1 MADPARVVGFA
12 EMNPYILLAL
22 LAAWAGSVAGAGW
35 WAYGAGQ
42 DKCVA
47 ESVRDE
53 AVAQIAS
60 EAAASAA
67 ASAISQI
74 KVTNRTIQNE
84 VQRDVIEKPVY
95 RDAGCRHD
103 ADSLQR
109 INAALTGTRPE
120 PTGGGIVP
128 RADASDGRQFR
139 GDDAEAGRSGGPVP

>member
-1 MADPARVVGFA
+1 
-12 EMNPYILLAL
+12 MNPYILLAL
-22 LAAWAGSVAGAGW
+22 FAAWAGSVGAAGW
-35 WAYGAGQ
+35 WAHNAGRDQ
-42 DKCVA
+42 CIA

-67 ASAISQI
+67 AAAISQI

-109 INAALTGTRPE
+109 INAALAGTRPE
-120 PTGGGIVP
+120 PAGGGLVP
-128 RADASDGRQFR
+128 RPDAAGGLKFR
-139 GDDAEAGRSGGPVP
+139 GDDAEAGRGVRAIP